1 MAFIYWLGRKLIC
14 LGIQMRPEMER
25 QIWLVIMQNVQKI
38 FQTVKP
44 GESIDVHLT
53 IEMQDSSRPWPNR
66 ESV

>member
-1 MAFIYWLGRKLIC
+1 
-14 LGIQMRPEMER
+14 MRPEMER
-25 QIWLVIMQNVQKI
+25 QIWFVIMQNVQQI
-38 FQTVKP
+38 FKTVKP

>member
-1 MAFIYWLGRKLIC
+1 
-14 LGIQMRPEMER
+14 MRPEMER

-53 IEMQDSSRPWPNR
+53 IEMQDLSSPWPNR